1 MDFLQNKSIDVME
14 VNSQSLIK
22 DETNST
28 ETDNDHYQ
36 ENIVNQSR
44 TLQRKEFVSPLP
56 KK

>member
-14 VNSQSLIK
+14 VNSQSLIE